1 MVKGRLLRVVLGL
14 CLAAGFASLGRW
26 QLGREQEKRALL
38 AAADAALAAA
48 PVALG
53 DALARPGAAPVQ
65 AAGDAVFLAT
75 PALWLDNQ
83 RRGPAVGVRQYC
95 AASAG
100 GGTPFLV
107 DLGWLPLPPDRRLPG
122 VACPS
127 GTHALAGLSVPPP
140 APGLALGEGLAA
152 QDGAWL
158 ALSVDPAR
166 VAAAFG
172 VPALSPRVLRL
183 DPLLPL
189 GHARDLDL
197 LPNTL
202 PPEKHRGYAV
212 QWFGLS
218 AATVVV
224 VLLLALRRARP

>member
-1 MVKGRLLRVVLGL
+1 MKRRILLAVLGL
-14 CLAAGFASLGRW
+14 CLAAGLASLGRW
-26 QLGREQEKRALL
+26 QLGRESEKRALL

-53 DALARPGAAPVQ
+53 EAMSRPGIAPVR
-65 AAGDAVFLAT
+65 AAGDAVFLDA

-95 AASAG
+95 AAAT

-122 VACPS
+122 IACPA
-127 GTHALAGLSVPPP
+127 GAHALAGLSVPPP
-140 APGLALGEGLAA
+140 SPGLTLGDSLAFR
-152 QDGAWL
+152 DGAWL
-158 ALSVDPAR
+158 ALSVDPAQ

-172 VPALSPRVLRL
+172 LPALSPRVLRL
-183 DPLLPL
+183 DPTLAL

-218 AATVVV
+218 AATVVLV
-224 VLLLALRRARP
+224 FLLALRRARP